1 MKKILLLLISG
12 FSIGVHTDW
21 LPAAHAQSSDSLK
34 VFAVDSNITQDK
46 RVNELVLKHVLINE
60 ARKGKMK
67 GYRVQIHFGQEKAK
81 AMEIKSK
88 FMAQHKDVSS
98 YLDYQQPYFK
108 IRVGDFRT
116 KLEAYKLLQEIS
128 GDFSGSFIVSDD
140 IELPKID

>member
-1 MKKILLLLISG
+1 MKKNLLLLLASVCCIL
-12 FSIGVHTDW
+12 V
-21 LPAAHAQSSDSLK
+21 AHAQSSDSLK
-34 VFAVDSNITQDK
+34 IFAVDSNIILDK

-81 AMEIKSK
+81 ALDIKSK
-88 FMAQHKDVSS
+88 FMAQHKDVAS

-128 GDFSGSFIVSDD
+128 GEFSGSFIVSDD
-140 IELPKID
+140 IELPPL